1 MNTDKKV
8 NYATVSLQEKT
19 LADLKRLRL
28 AAGYSTGNL
37 PTYSELIGE
46 LIAGLEKS
54 NPALY
59 NCFRGID
66 DRNFRLL

>member
-1 MNTDKKV
+1 MKGNFVTI
-8 NYATVSLQEKT
+8 SIQEKT
-19 LADLKRLRL
+19 LAELKRLRL

-46 LIAGLEKS
+46 LIAGTEKS

-59 NCFRGID
+59 NCYRGID
-66 DRNFRLL
+66 DNNFKLL